1 MLNVDPAHSECPRG
15 TLPPKLG
22 ERPEWGKTQF
32 WALRTR
38 PTPFLLF
45 RWILHSVL
53 MRLSSDRKRLRER
66 ILFYV
71 TGKVS
76 IEEQRVLSRG
86 AVWSVEMLRSWVVP
100 ASMQESLCPLGVTAS
115 LARCNNDRQ
124 S

>member
-38 PTPFLLF
+38 
-45 RWILHSVL
+45 
-53 MRLSSDRKRLRER
+53 LRER

-76 IEEQRVLSRG
+76 FEEQRVLSRG